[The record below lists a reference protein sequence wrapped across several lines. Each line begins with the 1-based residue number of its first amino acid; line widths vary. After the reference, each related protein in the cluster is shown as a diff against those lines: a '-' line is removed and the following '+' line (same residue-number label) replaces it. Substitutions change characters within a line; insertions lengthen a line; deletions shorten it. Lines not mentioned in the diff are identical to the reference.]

1 MVDPT
6 ATTDQVLVGENVTVE
21 TVVRNPTGVE
31 RTVPVEVAA
40 NGEPILTESVTVS
53 PNDSRTISLTV
64 SFDHPGDYRLT
75 VNEHS
80 AGTVTVYTE
89 DPIENERLTPH
100 PDRFAGENA
109 PGFGIVTLVL
119 GLLLVA
125 RRLARR

>member
-1 MVDPT
+1 MVEP
-6 ATTDQVLVGENVTVE
+6 AEAVDQVLVGEYVIVE

-31 RTVPVEVAA
+31 HTVPVEVAA

-75 VNEHS
+75 VDEHS

-89 DPIENERLTPH
+89 EPIQNDQLTPY
-100 PDRFAGENA
+100 PDRFASENV

-119 GLLLVA
+119 GMVVVA
-125 RRLARR
+125 RRIARR